1 MKVYILYNLLYLMG
15 RPCRDENDELNITF
29 YASFS
34 LEHSGSLIYN
44 IENSIRNYRTLSI
57 FW

>member
-1 MKVYILYNLLYLMG
+1 MG

-44 IENSIRNYRTLSI
+44 IENSIRSYRTLSI